1 MYLATLLCSAAVRRG
16 VDFVCTKDIVKFLK
30 IFFKH
35 LIVLRCFFLFT
46 GSWSGG
52 EVLLPFRQKAWIL
65 ENLN

>member
-35 LIVLRCFFLFT
+35 LIALRCFFLFT
-46 GSWSGG
+46 GS
-52 EVLLPFRQKAWIL
+52 
-65 ENLN
+65 